1 MLAGFTPSTSPNAS
15 FKPHRRVIDEI
26 LQDFSPA
33 ASLWSLHLAFWGK
46 KVCVK
51 VIYALNRL
59 QLLLL
64 AACEMEN
71 QLSFLGFIA
80 DFIYGVHLDGILILE
95 RAA

>member
-1 MLAGFTPSTSPNAS
+1 MLASNRIGGLSTESS
-15 FKPHRRVIDEI
+15 GI
-26 LQDFSPA
+26 LVPLLLSGVSIWLF
-33 ASLWSLHLAFWGK
+33 FGK
-46 KVCVK
+46 KVFFK
-51 VIYALNRL
+51 VIYVLNRL

-95 RAA
+95 RAV